1 MPFDSVIPPSSTDL
15 AAAERLRVHA
25 ALAGWRPR
33 SIEKSP
39 RFLSLAALRAALVL
53 LRRPLSDKG
62 LGLCY

>member
-1 MPFDSVIPPSSTDL
+1 MPFDSVIPPSSADL
-15 AAAERLRVHA
+15 ASAERLRVHA

-33 SIEKSP
+33 SIEKAP
-39 RFLSLAALRAALVL
+39 RFPSLAALRAAFAL